1 MAAAV
6 LQFDAESHSYRLDGL
21 PVPSV
26 TSILK
31 DLSEREYRFVK
42 AETMAESAWLGQ
54 AVHKVIELET
64 ANTLDEDLL
73 DARLYEYLDA
83 WRHFRAHSGFIPVL
97 SEEKV
102 YSRRYQYAGQLDL
115 LGTLNG
121 DCSLIDAKRCA
132 GVPRTAGPQTA
143 GYEVALRECRPDIV
157 AQLASGPNGGR
168 IRRYALH
175 LTPNVRPGYRL
186 VPFTDPNDARVFLS
200 ALTLNTWSNAA

>member
-1 MAAAV
+1 MSAGV
-6 LQFDAESHSYRLDGL
+6 LQFDPESHSYRLDG
-21 PVPSV
+21 VPIPGV

-42 AETMAESAWLGQ
+42 AETMAEAAWLGQ
-54 AVHKVIELET
+54 AVHKVIELES
-64 ANTLDEDLL
+64 AGTLDEDAL
-73 DARLYEYLDA
+73 DARLREYLDA
-83 WRHFRAHSGFIPVL
+83 WRHFRTHSGFVPTL

-102 YSRRYQYAGQLDL
+102 YSRRYHYAGQLDL
-115 LGTLNG
+115 FGALNS
-121 DCSLIDAKRCA
+121 DAALIDAKRCA

-143 GYEVALRECRPDIV
+143 GYEIALRECRPDL
-157 AQLASGPNGGR
+157 LAAFGGSTAR

-200 ALTLNTWSNAA
+200 ALTLNTWSTAA